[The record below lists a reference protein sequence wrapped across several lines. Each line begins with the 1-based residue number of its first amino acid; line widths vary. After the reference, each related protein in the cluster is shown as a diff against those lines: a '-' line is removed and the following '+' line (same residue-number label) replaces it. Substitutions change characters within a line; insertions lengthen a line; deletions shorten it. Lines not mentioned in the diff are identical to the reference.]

1 MQRKLTWDFFY
12 AFRIRTRKELAMNVG
27 MLWFDNDSKTDLN
40 GKIERAAVYY
50 RTKYGRVATLCFVHP
65 SMLPTT
71 QNDSQESKTG
81 DEQATQPVKI
91 KSGGIEVRTN
101 RLVLPNHIWIGVN
114 GTSNGGTPG
123 S

>member
-1 MQRKLTWDFFY
+1 
-12 AFRIRTRKELAMNVG
+12 MNVG

-50 RTKYGRVATLCFVHP
+50 RTKYGRVPTLCFVHP
-65 SMLPTT
+65 SMLPIT
-71 QNDSQESKTG
+71 QNDSQENKTG

-91 KSGGIEVRTN
+91 KSGGVEVRTN
-101 RLVLPNHIWIGVN
+101 RSVLPNHIWIGVN
-114 GTSNGGTPG
+114 GVSNGGAPG

>member
-1 MQRKLTWDFFY
+1 
-12 AFRIRTRKELAMNVG
+12 MNVG

-50 RTKYGRVATLCFVHP
+50 RTKYGRVPTLCFVHP
-65 SMLPTT
+65 CMLPTT
-71 QNDSQESKTG
+71 QNDSQQNKTD
-81 DEQATQPVKI
+81 DEQPTQPVKI

-114 GTSNGGTPG
+114 GASNGGAPG